1 MNRIMSEI
9 MPLSPDDGLAS
20 PVTGPEVL
28 PREPVGPD
36 LHDAPA
42 GWFVMLD
49 DDRFLTIDQD
59 GSTNFGGMA
68 ADEDPV
74 VLFGELV
81 DQPLVL
87 PGEHDAGQFDV
98 GPLSDLYS
106 GRHGDMHLTVTDD
119 GRVLGGLNGRDGSFN
134 FGDLGPGED
143 QFVLSGDFI
152 DQPLV
157 LPGASDIVPVVVGSL
172 SDFFSARHG
181 AMQLTVTE
189 DGLVLGGENWIDTSG
204 LYNWA

>member
-20 PVTGPEVL
+20 PVAGPEVL

-36 LHDAPA
+36 LYGAPA
-42 GWFVMLD
+42 GWFVMPD

-59 GSTNFGGMA
+59 GSTNFGGMGT
-68 ADEDPV
+68 DEDPF
-74 VLFGELV
+74 VLFGDLV

-87 PGEHDAGQFDV
+87 PGERDAGQFDV

-134 FGDLGPGED
+134 FGGLDAEEDL
-143 QFVLSGDFI
+143 FVLSGDLI

-157 LPGASDIVPVVVGSL
+157 LPGAPDIAPLDVGSL
-172 SDFFSARHG
+172 SDLFSARHG
-181 AMQLTVTE
+181 AMQLTITE
-189 DGLVLGGENWIDTSG
+189 DGQVLGGDSWIDTSG